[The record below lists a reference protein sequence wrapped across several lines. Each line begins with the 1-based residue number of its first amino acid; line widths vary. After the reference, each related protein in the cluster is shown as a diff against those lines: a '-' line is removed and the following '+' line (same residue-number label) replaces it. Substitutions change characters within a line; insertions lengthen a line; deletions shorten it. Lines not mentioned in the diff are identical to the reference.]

1 MSNKTKCPISGIEED
16 IPRNVHY
23 AVLDEKNSHIKR
35 LEAAIRALLTNI
47 DIEGLLL
54 HIRKGTTAE
63 GLLETERD
71 ALRARVARLEEAL
84 NGVLPPEHG
93 EYGGPL
99 VDMVARY
106 EDGSPT
112 GRITPMLAKM
122 HIRHEAV
129 ARARRALEEE

>member
-1 MSNKTKCPISGIEED
+1 MGKYQHDTERLLRSQASLYRACHNVELAGMFERCAED
-16 IPRNVHY
+16 V
-23 AVLDEKNSHIKR
+23 KR
-35 LEAAIRALLTNI
+35 LKMAV
-47 DIEGLLL
+47 DL
-54 HIRKGTTAE
+54 HEHGAE
-63 GLLETERD
+63 HMREDNT

-99 VDMVARY
+99 VEMVARY

-129 ARARRALEEE
+129 ARARRALEEK